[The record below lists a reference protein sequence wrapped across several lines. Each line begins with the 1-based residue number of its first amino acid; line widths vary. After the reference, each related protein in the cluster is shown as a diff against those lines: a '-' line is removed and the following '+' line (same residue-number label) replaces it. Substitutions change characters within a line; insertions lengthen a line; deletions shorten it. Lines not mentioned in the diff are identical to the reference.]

1 MIPQVLM
8 QATGCSP
15 QRAGVWADPISAAM
29 ALYAIDTP
37 ARQAAFI
44 AQVAHESGLFVYVRE
59 IWGPTAAQA
68 GYDQRADLG
77 NTKPE
82 AIQIAQAN
90 GSTPGRWWCGR
101 GLIETT
107 GYDNYNQV
115 GCELGLDL
123 LNHPELLE
131 LPSNA
136 ALSAAQFWTD
146 HSLNQYADSGDFETL
161 TRRINGGLNGLSD
174 REAIWNLAKAA
185 LGA

>member
-1 MIPQVLM
+1 MTPDVLM
-8 QATGCSP
+8 QATGCAT
-15 QRAGVWADPISAAM
+15 QRAGVWADPITAAM
-29 ALYAIDTP
+29 ALYSIDTP
-37 ARQAAFI
+37 ARQAAFL

-59 IWGPTAAQA
+59 LWGPTVAQQ
-68 GYDQRADLG
+68 GYEGRADLG
-77 NTKPE
+77 NTE
-82 AIQIAQAN
+82 
-90 GSTPGRWWCGR
+90 PGDGLKFRGR
-101 GLIETT
+101 GLIQVT
-107 GYDNYNQV
+107 GRANYAKM
-115 GCELGLDL
+115 GAELGLDL

-161 TRRINGGLNGLSD
+161 TRRINGGLNGLEN